1 MTIANHFQPYTRI
14 YRLIAAVSRRLKFTY
29 TIRNGLAKGMKRRGG
44 LGFVPWIGGDTAET
58 LFLKSLN
65 LTGKV
70 VYDVGAFEGIL
81 TMFFSR
87 SATQV
92 ISYEPNPQSRSR
104 LETNIRLNGITKVR
118 VRPVALSD
126 ARGHNRLVFDP
137 LMPGA
142 ATSADLVAGQIK
154 HRSQKFVELDVLV
167 MRLDDDVIES
177 SLAPPDLIKI
187 DVEGLEQSVLRGA
200 ERTLTEHRP
209 ALYIELHGADDRDKR
224 ATARGVVDLLW
235 GWGYRNIF
243 DVENATNVRP
253 ETVAQPH
260 HIFCLHPANQVFDP
274 GILGSTN

>member
-1 MTIANHFQPYTRI
+1 MFRW
-14 YRLIAAVSRRLKFTY
+14 IAAISRRLNFTY
-29 TIRNGLAKGMKRRGG
+29 TIGNGLAKGMKRRGG
-44 LGFVPWIGGDTAET
+44 LGFLPWIGGDTAET

-87 SATQV
+87 TASQV
-92 ISYEPNPQSRSR
+92 ISYEPNPQSRER
-104 LETNIRLNGITKVR
+104 LQTNIRLNRITKVQ

-126 ARGHNRLVFDP
+126 APGRNKLVFDP

-154 HRSQKFVELDVLV
+154 HGSQNFIELDVLV

-200 ERTLTEHRP
+200 QRTLTEHRP
-209 ALYIELHGADDRDKR
+209 ALYIELHGADDSDKR
-224 ATARGVVDLLW
+224 AIARGVVDLLW
-235 GWGYRNIF
+235 GWGYRDIF
-243 DVENATNVRP
+243 DVENAIGVRP
-253 ETVAQPH
+253 ETVQRPS
-260 HIFCLHPANQVFDP
+260 HIFCLHPANHVFNP
-274 GILGSTN
+274 GILRSTN